1 MTDWEELM
9 KPDRRSERGEF
20 SRSLIDA
27 VDVECLTRKLRD
39 PDERQLM
46 QTLGLPERYPEVNYP
61 SPGNTPDDLD
71 DELQEME

>member
-1 MTDWEELM
+1 MTDWEKLM
-9 KPDRRSERGEF
+9 KPERRSERGEF
-20 SRSLIDA
+20 SRSLIET

-39 PDERQLM
+39 PAERQLM
-46 QTLGLPERYPEVNYP
+46 QTLGLPERYLEVNYP